1 MTERTAQILE
11 AAIHEYIA
19 TGVPVSSG
27 LLYARH
33 DFGIKPAM
41 IRIELD
47 ALEDEGYLEKPHY
60 SAGRIPT
67 NAGYEFFADRQLAAA
82 VGGPKHAARRAR
94 AAADQELRRLVE
106 ERALPDLLRE
116 LSSELDLLSVAANL
130 AATAVYKCGLDHL
143 IDHLDWEDQ
152 AGIRAVIRDFENVD
166 ARLPDAARALREGA
180 DDGPRVFIG
189 RKSPLT
195 KSENLS
201 VVCGNYEV
209 DGDTI
214 SIFAIGPKRMD
225 YKKVIRVFRNL

>member
-11 AAIHEYIA
+11 AAIQEYIA

-47 ALEDEGYLEKPHY
+47 ALEDAGYLEKPHY

-67 NAGYEFFADRQLAAA
+67 NTGYEFFADRQLSAATA
-82 VGGPKHAARRAR
+82 DHAERRAGLKR
-94 AAADQELRRLVE
+94 MVE
-106 ERALPDLLRE
+106 EQALPDFLRE
-116 LSSELDLLSVAANL
+116 LSSELDLLSAAADL

-152 AGIRAVIRDFENVD
+152 AGIRSVIRDFEHVD
-166 ARLPDAARALREGA
+166 DRLLHAARTLGERTEG
-180 DDGPRVFIG
+180 PKVFVG
-189 RKSPLT
+189 KKSPLT

-201 VVCGNYEV
+201 VVCGNYQV
-209 DGDTI
+209 DGDII

-225 YKKVIRVFRNL
+225 YRKVIRVFKNL